1 VTPVDYDRRLYQA
14 YRAGRRLSADAGRL
28 WMDALARHAGRAR
41 PDRIV
46 LDLGAG
52 TGRFS
57 VLLAETFQ
65 ARVVAVEPSAK
76 MRADA
81 ERGSAHPRVV
91 YRDGTADAVPAA
103 DGEFDFALLS
113 MVIHHVPDL
122 DGCARELRRV
132 VRRGGLVFIRNTFS
146 GRLDGIRHYEFF
158 PSARAIDEARLPSVE
173 RVREAF
179 EARGFAT
186 VALDT
191 IEQEIDP
198 SLAAH
203 YDRIE
208 HRALSSLELVS
219 DSEFERGLAL
229 MRVAVDREAAP
240 IPVRE
245 KVDLLVLHRSRD
257 ESPR

>member
-1 VTPVDYDRRLYQA
+1 VTRVDYDRRLHQT
-14 YRAGRRLSADAGRL
+14 YRAGRSLSADTGRL
-28 WMDALARHAGRAR
+28 WMDALAGHVGRAR
-41 PDRIV
+41 ADLTI

-57 VLLAETFQ
+57 VLLADAFAAQ
-65 ARVVAVEPSAK
+65 VIAVEPSAK

-81 ERGSAHPRVV
+81 ERGSAHPRVI
-91 YRDGTADAVPAA
+91 YRDGAAGAIPAA
-103 DGEFDFALLS
+103 DGEFDLALLS

-122 DGCARELRRV
+122 AACACELHRV
-132 VRRGGLVFIRNTFS
+132 VKRDGLVFIRNTFS

-158 PSARAIDEARLPSVE
+158 PSARAIDEARLPRVE
-173 RVREAF
+173 HVRDAF

-191 IEQEIDP
+191 IEQQIDP

-208 HRALSSLELVS
+208 RRALSSFELIS
-219 DSEFERGLAL
+219 DVEFDQGLAR
-229 MRVAVDREAAP
+229 MRRAVDAETAP
-240 IPVRE
+240 TPVLE
-245 KVDLLVLHRSRD
+245 KIDLLVLRRSG
-257 ESPR
+257 

>member
-1 VTPVDYDRRLYQA
+1 MTRVDYDRRLHQT
-14 YRAGRRLSADAGRL
+14 YRAGRSLSADTGRL
-28 WMDALARHAGRAR
+28 WMDALAGHVGRGR
-41 PDRIV
+41 VGLTI

-57 VLLAETFQ
+57 VLLADAF
-65 ARVVAVEPSAK
+65 ADRVVAVEPSAK

-91 YRDGTADAVPAA
+91 YRDGTAGAIPAA
-103 DGEFDFALLS
+103 AGEFDVALLS
-113 MVIHHVPDL
+113 MVVHHVPDL
-122 DGCARELRRV
+122 DACARELHRV
-132 VRRGGLVFIRNTFS
+132 VKRDGLVFIRNTFS

-158 PSARAIDEARLPSVE
+158 PAARAIDEGRLPRVE

-179 EARGFAT
+179 EVRGFT
-186 VALDT
+186 TQALDT

-203 YDRIE
+203 YDRIQR
-208 HRALSSLELVS
+208 RALSSFELLA
-219 DSEFERGLAL
+219 DSEFEQGLAR
-229 MRVAVDREAAP
+229 MRAAIERETDP

-245 KVDLLVLHRSRD
+245 KVDLLVLRRSSED
-257 ESPR
+257 

>member
-1 VTPVDYDRRLYQA
+1 VTRVDYDRRLYEA
-14 YRAGRRLSADAGRL
+14 YRAGRSLSAETGRL
-28 WMDALARHAGRAR
+28 WMDALARHAGRPR
-41 PDRIV
+41 SGLTV

-57 VLLAETFQ
+57 VLLADTFQ
-65 ARVVAVEPSAK
+65 AHVVAVEPSAK

-91 YRDGTADAVPAA
+91 YRDGAADSIPAA
-103 DGEFDFALLS
+103 DAHFDFALLS

-122 DGCARELRRV
+122 DGCARELGRV
-132 VRRGGLVFIRNTFS
+132 VRRDGLVFIRNTFS
-146 GRLDGIRHYEFF
+146 GRLEGIPHYEFF

-173 RVREAF
+173 RVRKAF
-179 EARGFAT
+179 EARGFST

-203 YDRIE
+203 YERIE
-208 HRALSSLELVS
+208 RRALSAFELIT
-219 DSEFERGLAL
+219 DSEFDRGLAL
-229 MRVAVDREAAP
+229 MRAAVDRETDP

-245 KVDLLVLHRSRD
+245 KVDLLVLRRSHD
-257 ESPR
+257 ESVG

>member
-1 VTPVDYDRRLYQA
+1 VTRVDYDRRLYQT
-14 YRAGRRLSADAGRL
+14 YRAGRSLSADTGRL
-28 WMDALARHAGRAR
+28 WMGALAGHVGRAR
-41 PDRIV
+41 ADLTI

-57 VLLAETFQ
+57 VLLADAFPG
-65 ARVVAVEPSAK
+65 RVVAVEPSAK

-91 YRDGTADAVPAA
+91 YRDGRADAIPAA
-103 DGEFDFALLS
+103 DREFDFALLS
-113 MVIHHVPDL
+113 MVVHHVPDL
-122 DGCARELRRV
+122 DAGARELHRV
-132 VRRGGLVFIRNTFS
+132 IKRDGLVFVRNTFS

-158 PSARAIDEARLPSVE
+158 PSTRAIDEARLPSVE

-179 EARGFAT
+179 EARGFAAL
-186 VALDT
+186 ALDT

-203 YDRIE
+203 GDRIE
-208 HRALSSLELVS
+208 RRALSSFELLS
-219 DSEFERGLAL
+219 DAEFEEGLAR
-229 MRVAVDREAAP
+229 MRAAIERETDP

-245 KVDLLVLHRSRD
+245 KIDLLVLRRSS
-257 ESPR
+257 EE

>member
-1 VTPVDYDRRLYQA
+1 
-14 YRAGRRLSADAGRL
+14 
-28 WMDALARHAGRAR
+28 
-41 PDRIV
+41 
-46 LDLGAG
+46 
-52 TGRFS
+52 

-91 YRDGTADAVPAA
+91 YRDGTADSIPAA
-103 DGEFDFALLS
+103 DGEFDLALLS

-122 DGCARELRRV
+122 DGCARELARV
-132 VRRGGLVFIRNTFS
+132 VRRDGLVFIRNTFS

-158 PSARAIDEARLPSVE
+158 PSARAIDKARLPRVD

-179 EARGFAT
+179 GTSGFST

-208 HRALSSLELVS
+208 RRALSSFELMS
-219 DSEFERGLAL
+219 DAEFRHGLAL
-229 MRVAVDREAAP
+229 MREQRSTARPIRSPCERRSICWSCVVDRTRIRRTRP
-240 IPVRE
+240 RVQRGVRGF
-245 KVDLLVLHRSRD
+245 SRLTVGY
-257 ESPR
+257 SPDVWS

>member
-1 VTPVDYDRRLYQA
+1 MTRVDYDRRLYRA
-14 YRAGRRLSADAGRL
+14 YRAGRSLSADTGRL

-41 PDRIV
+41 RDPSV

-57 VLLAETFQ
+57 VLLAEHFA

-81 ERGSAHPRVV
+81 ERASAHPRVV
-91 YRDGTADAVPAA
+91 YRDGTAASVPAA

-132 VRRGGLVFIRNTFS
+132 VRGDGLVFIRNTFS
-146 GRLDGIRHYEFF
+146 GRLEGIRHYDFF
-158 PSARAIDEARLPSVE
+158 PSARAIDEARLPKVE

-179 EARGFAT
+179 EARGFSA

-203 YDRIE
+203 YDRIAR
-208 HRALSSLELVS
+208 RALSSFELMS
-219 DSEFERGLAL
+219 DAEFHEGLAL
-229 MRVAVDREAAP
+229 MRAAVDREADP

-245 KVDLLVLHRSRD
+245 KVDLLVLRRSRD
-257 ESPR
+257 GSPA

>member
-1 VTPVDYDRRLYQA
+1 MVTRVDYDRRLYQR
-14 YRAGRRLSADAGRL
+14 YRAGRSLSADTGRL
-28 WMDALARHAGRAR
+28 WMDAIAGHVGRAR
-41 PDRIV
+41 QDPTI

-57 VLLAETFQ
+57 VLLADAFH

-81 ERGSAHPRVV
+81 ERGSAHSRVV
-91 YRDGTADAVPAA
+91 YRDGTASAIPAA
-103 DGEFDFALLS
+103 DGEFDFAFLS

-122 DGCARELRRV
+122 DACVRELRRV
-132 VRRGGLVFIRNTFS
+132 LTRDGLVFIRNTFS

-158 PSARAIDEARLPSVE
+158 PSARALDEARLPRVE
-173 RVREAF
+173 RVRAAF

-186 VALDT
+186 QALDT
-191 IEQEIDP
+191 LEQEIDP

-208 HRALSSLELVS
+208 RRALSSFELIT
-219 DSEFERGLAL
+219 DAEFEQGLER
-229 MRVAVDREAAP
+229 MRAAVDLETTP
-240 IPVRE
+240 TPVLE
-245 KVDLLVLHRSRD
+245 KIDLLVLRRSNN
-257 ESPR
+257 

>member
-1 VTPVDYDRRLYQA
+1 VTRVDYDRRLYRE
-14 YRAGRRLSADAGRL
+14 YRAGRNLSADTGQL
-28 WMDALARHAGRAR
+28 WMDALARHVGRAR
-41 PDRIV
+41 PDLTV

-65 ARVVAVEPSAK
+65 ARVVAVEPSTK
-76 MRADA
+76 MRDDA

-91 YRDGTADAVPAA
+91 YRDGTADSIPVA

-132 VRRGGLVFIRNTFS
+132 IRRDGLVFIRNTFS

-158 PSARAIDEARLPSVE
+158 PSARAIDEARLPRVE

-179 EARGFAT
+179 EARGFST

-203 YDRIE
+203 CHRIE
-208 HRALSSLELVS
+208 RRALSSFELIT

-229 MRVAVDREAAP
+229 MRAAVDRQADP

-245 KVDLLVLHRSRD
+245 KVDLLVLRRARD
-257 ESPR
+257 ESPS